1 MREAREVLQQA
12 GDKPHEADALFW
24 LGFDGWWDGD
34 LDRAAG
40 VWRQQVA
47 VAREAGDVSRE
58 VSGLI
63 RLAHTATALGN
74 REEYRSVLAR
84 IKELA
89 PSTSRLT
96 QSQVMRLEGAGLMV
110 SGDDIRGAERLLLE
124 SLRIGEEADNFMGR
138 FQASMGLG
146 DLALLEEDYATAL
159 VRFEAVVELVDAA
172 QHAGWQSE
180 ARVSLSYALLAL
192 DDIAGAEAAAE
203 QAVEMVAADDVYTIA
218 SSKRALGMVRERQNR
233 IAEAR
238 PLFEAS
244 MEIARGLGF
253 RTERAEFT
261 AAMGE
266 FLLAAGETD
275 EGDALIASAK
285 AELVA
290 CFGPRS
296 PLLSWVERRAEAAR
310 ARARARGGTV

>member
-1 MREAREVLQQA
+1 M
-12 GDKPHEADALFW
+12 
-24 LGFDGWWDGD
+24 
-34 LDRAAG
+34 
-40 VWRQQVA
+40 
-47 VAREAGDVSRE
+47 
-58 VSGLI
+58 
-63 RLAHTATALGN
+63 
-74 REEYRSVLAR
+74 LAR

-110 SGDDIRGAERLLLE
+110 SGDDMRGAERLLLE
-124 SLRIGEEADNFMGR
+124 SLRIGEEADNFMIR

-192 DDIAGAEAAAE
+192 DDLAGAEATAE
-203 QAVEMVAADDVYTIA
+203 QAVDMVAADDVYTMA
-218 SSKRALGMVRERQNR
+218 SSRRALGMVRERQNR

-285 AELVA
+285 AEMVA

-310 ARARARGGTV
+310 ARARAREATA